1 MKRIYVYLSQ
11 FNVQQKLSTTL
22 QINYTSVKH
31 LEHFQIQIE
40 YLIHKSVW
48 GSGHEGVS
56 LGISGKD
63 LALEGGH
70 AVFLVGR
77 IDS

>member
-1 MKRIYVYLSQ
+1 M
-11 FNVQQKLSTTL
+11 
-22 QINYTSVKH
+22 
-31 LEHFQIQIE
+31 
-40 YLIHKSVW
+40 W

-63 LALEGGH
+63 LALEKGGH

-77 IDS
+77 IDSCSLDLNTHTQAPCCMRLIEKMSNR